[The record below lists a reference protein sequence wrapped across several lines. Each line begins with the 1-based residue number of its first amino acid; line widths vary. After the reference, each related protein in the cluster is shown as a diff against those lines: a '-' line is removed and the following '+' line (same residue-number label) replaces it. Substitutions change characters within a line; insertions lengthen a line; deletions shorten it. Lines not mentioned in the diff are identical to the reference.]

1 MQGIFGVLFLI
12 VFAWL
17 CSERR
22 DQIDVRFLGIGLFAQ
37 FSLAFLFFQVPLI
50 SDILMSLNFI
60 IAAIEAATL
69 EGTRFLFGYL
79 GGGSEPFEVSEG
91 GYLYLFAFRV
101 LPNVIVFCVLIAVL
115 WYWKILPKVVT
126 GFGFLLRRVFKVSG
140 AVGTSAAATL
150 FLGMVE
156 TPMIIRAYLTKL
168 TRSEFFTVMT
178 CGMSTVAGSVMIIY
192 ANTLS
197 EIIPGAIGHIVVGSV
212 LNIVGA
218 IYVSR
223 IIVPEDSTPTSTDKF
238 EDLGYS
244 STMDAITRG
253 TQDGLKLALNIGGML
268 LVIISL
274 VALVNGV
281 LGLLEISGEPLSLQR
296 MLGWLFSPLAWLIGV
311 PWSEA
316 HIAGNLMGSKIVL
329 NEMIAFIELAALGND
344 LSENSRLVLLY
355 ALCGFANFG
364 SLGILIGGLSTLVP
378 ERKADYLSLAPKSL
392 ISGNVV
398 TFITASLVGLAISI
412 RMN

>member
-22 DQIDVRFLGIGLFAQ
+22 DQIDVRFLGIGLLAQ

-126 GFGFLLRRVFKVSG
+126 GFGFLLRRVFQVSG

-197 EIIPGAIGHIVVGSV
+197 DIIPGAIGHIVVGSV

-223 IIVPEDSTPTSTDKF
+223 IIVPEDSTPTSSDKF

-253 TQDGLKLALNIGGML
+253 AQDGLKLALNIGGML

-316 HIAGNLMGSKIVL
+316 HLAGNLMGSKIVL

-378 ERKADYLSLAPKSL
+378 ERKTDYLSLAPKSL

-412 RMN
+412 

>member
-37 FSLAFLFFQVPLI
+37 FSSAFLFFQVPLI

-197 EIIPGAIGHIVVGSV
+197 DIIPGAIGHIVVGSV

-223 IIVPEDSTPTSTDKF
+223 IIVPEDSTPTSSDKF

-296 MLGWLFSPLAWLIGV
+296 MLGWLFSPLSWLIGV

-316 HIAGNLMGSKIVL
+316 HLAGNLMGSKIVL

-378 ERKADYLSLAPKSL
+378 ERKTEYLSLAPKSL

-412 RMN
+412 

>member
-37 FSLAFLFFQVPLI
+37 FSLAFLFFQVSLI

-115 WYWKILPKVVT
+115 WYWKVLPKIVT

-223 IIVPEDSTPTSTDKF
+223 IIVPEDSTPTSSDKF

-316 HIAGNLMGSKIVL
+316 HLAGNLMGSKIVL

-355 ALCGFANFG
+355 APCGFANFG

-378 ERKADYLSLAPKSL
+378 ERKTDYLSLAPKSL

-412 RMN
+412 

>member
-22 DQIDVRFLGIGLFAQ
+22 DQIDGRFLGIGLFAQ
-37 FSLAFLFFQVPLI
+37 FSLAFLFFQVSLI

-197 EIIPGAIGHIVVGSV
+197 DIIPGAIGHIVVGSV

-223 IIVPEDSTPTSTDKF
+223 IIVPEDSTPTSSDKF

-316 HIAGNLMGSKIVL
+316 HLAGNLMGSKIVL

-378 ERKADYLSLAPKSL
+378 ERKTDYLSLAPKSL

-412 RMN
+412 

>member
-12 VFAWL
+12 VVAWL

-197 EIIPGAIGHIVVGSV
+197 DIIPGAIGHIVVGSV

-223 IIVPEDSTPTSTDKF
+223 IIVPEDSTPTSSDKF

-281 LGLLEISGEPLSLQR
+281 LGLLEISDEPLSLQR

-316 HIAGNLMGSKIVL
+316 HLAGNLMGSKIVL

-378 ERKADYLSLAPKSL
+378 ERKTDYLSLAPKSL

-412 RMN
+412 

>member
-1 MQGIFGVLFLI
+1 MQGIFGVLFLLI
-12 VFAWL
+12 FAWL

-22 DQIDVRFLGIGLFAQ
+22 DQIDLRFLGIGLLAQ

-79 GGGSEPFEVSEG
+79 GGGSEPFEVSQG

-126 GFGFLLRRVFKVSG
+126 GFGFLLRRVFQVSG

-197 EIIPGAIGHIVVGSV
+197 DIIPGAIGHIVVGSV

-223 IIVPEDSTPTSTDKF
+223 IIVPEDSTPTSSDKF

-281 LGLLEISGEPLSLQR
+281 LGLLEISDEPLSLQR

-316 HIAGNLMGSKIVL
+316 YLAGNLMGSKIVL

-378 ERKADYLSLAPKSL
+378 ERKTDYLSLAPKSL

-412 RMN
+412 

>member
-79 GGGSEPFEVSEG
+79 GGGSEPFEVREG

-197 EIIPGAIGHIVVGSV
+197 DIIPGAIGHIVVGSV

-223 IIVPEDSTPTSTDKF
+223 IIVPEDSTPTSSDKF

-316 HIAGNLMGSKIVL
+316 HLAGNLMGSKIVL

-378 ERKADYLSLAPKSL
+378 ERKTDYLSLAPKSL

-412 RMN
+412 

>member
-115 WYWKILPKVVT
+115 WYWKVLPKIVT

-197 EIIPGAIGHIVVGSV
+197 DIIPGAIGHIVVGSV

-223 IIVPEDSTPTSTDKF
+223 IIVPEDSTPTSSDKF

-316 HIAGNLMGSKIVL
+316 HLAGNLMGSKIVL

-378 ERKADYLSLAPKSL
+378 ERKTDYLSLAPKSL

-412 RMN
+412 

>member
-12 VFAWL
+12 VVAWL

-50 SDILMSLNFI
+50 SDVLMSLNFI

-197 EIIPGAIGHIVVGSV
+197 DIIPGAIGHIVVGSV

-223 IIVPEDSTPTSTDKF
+223 IIVPEDSTPTSSDKF

-281 LGLLEISGEPLSLQR
+281 LGLLEISDEPLSLQR

-316 HIAGNLMGSKIVL
+316 HLAGNLMGSKIVL

-378 ERKADYLSLAPKSL
+378 ERKTDYLSLAPKSL

-412 RMN
+412 

>member
-12 VFAWL
+12 VVAWL

-115 WYWKILPKVVT
+115 WYWKILPKVVS

-197 EIIPGAIGHIVVGSV
+197 DIIPGAIGHIVVGSV

-281 LGLLEISGEPLSLQR
+281 LGLLEISDEPLSLQR

-316 HIAGNLMGSKIVL
+316 HLAGNLMGSKIVL

-412 RMN
+412 

>member
-79 GGGSEPFEVSEG
+79 GGGSEPFEVSES

-197 EIIPGAIGHIVVGSV
+197 DIVPGAIGHIVVGSV

-223 IIVPEDSTPTSTDKF
+223 IIVPEDSTPTSSDKF

-316 HIAGNLMGSKIVL
+316 HLAGNLMGSKIVL

-378 ERKADYLSLAPKSL
+378 ERKTDYLSLAPKSL

-412 RMN
+412 

>member
-115 WYWKILPKVVT
+115 WYWKILPKVVS

-197 EIIPGAIGHIVVGSV
+197 DIIPGAIGHIVVGSV

-316 HIAGNLMGSKIVL
+316 HLAGNLMGSKIVL

-412 RMN
+412 

>member
-22 DQIDVRFLGIGLFAQ
+22 DQIDVRFLGIGLFVQ

-197 EIIPGAIGHIVVGSV
+197 DIIPGAIGHIVVGSV

-223 IIVPEDSTPTSTDKF
+223 IIVPEDSTPTSSDKF

-316 HIAGNLMGSKIVL
+316 HLAGNLMGSKIVL

-378 ERKADYLSLAPKSL
+378 ERKTDYLSLAPKSL

-412 RMN
+412 

>member
-12 VFAWL
+12 VVAWL

-50 SDILMSLNFI
+50 SDVLMSLNFI
-60 IAAIEAATL
+60 IAAIESATL

-126 GFGFLLRRVFKVSG
+126 GFGFLLRRVFQVSG

-197 EIIPGAIGHIVVGSV
+197 DIIPGAIGHIVVGSV

-223 IIVPEDSTPTSTDKF
+223 IIVPEDSTPTSSDKF

-316 HIAGNLMGSKIVL
+316 HLAGNLMGSKIVL

-378 ERKADYLSLAPKSL
+378 ERKTDYLSLAPKSL

-412 RMN
+412 

>member
-12 VFAWL
+12 VVAWL

-197 EIIPGAIGHIVVGSV
+197 DIVPGAIGHIVVGSV

-223 IIVPEDSTPTSTDKF
+223 IIVPEDSTPTSSDKF

-281 LGLLEISGEPLSLQR
+281 LGLLEISDEPLSLQR

-316 HIAGNLMGSKIVL
+316 HLAGNLMGSKIVL

-378 ERKADYLSLAPKSL
+378 ERKTDYLSLAPKSL

-412 RMN
+412 

>member
-1 MQGIFGVLFLI
+1 LQGIFGVLFLI

-22 DQIDVRFLGIGLFAQ
+22 DHIDIRFLGIGLFAQ

-197 EIIPGAIGHIVVGSV
+197 DIIPGAIGHIVVGSV

-281 LGLLEISGEPLSLQR
+281 LGLLEISDEPLSLQR

-316 HIAGNLMGSKIVL
+316 HLAGNLMGSKIVL

-378 ERKADYLSLAPKSL
+378 ERKTDYLSLAPKSL

-412 RMN
+412 

>member
-1 MQGIFGVLFLI
+1 MR
-12 VFAWL
+12 
-17 CSERR
+17 S
-22 DQIDVRFLGIGLFAQ
+22 
-37 FSLAFLFFQVPLI
+37 
-50 SDILMSLNFI
+50 
-60 IAAIEAATL
+60 
-69 EGTRFLFGYL
+69 
-79 GGGSEPFEVSEG
+79 
-91 GYLYLFAFRV
+91 
-101 LPNVIVFCVLIAVL
+101 
-115 WYWKILPKVVT
+115 
-126 GFGFLLRRVFKVSG
+126 VFKVSG

-197 EIIPGAIGHIVVGSV
+197 DIIPGAIGHIVVGSV

-316 HIAGNLMGSKIVL
+316 HMAGNLMGSKIVL

-344 LSENSRLVLLY
+344 LSENSRIVLLY

-378 ERKADYLSLAPKSL
+378 ERKTDYLSLAPKSL

-412 RMN
+412 

>member
-12 VFAWL
+12 IFAWL

-37 FSLAFLFFQVPLI
+37 FSLAVLFFKIPLI

-126 GFGFLLRRVFKVSG
+126 GFGFLLRRVFQVSG

-197 EIIPGAIGHIVVGSV
+197 DIIPGAIGHIVLGSV

-223 IIVPEDSTPTSTDKF
+223 IIVPEDSTPTSSDKF

-316 HIAGNLMGSKIVL
+316 HLAGNLMGSKIVL

-378 ERKADYLSLAPKSL
+378 ERKTDYLSLAPKSL

-412 RMN
+412 

>member
-1 MQGIFGVLFLI
+1 MQGIFGVLFLLI
-12 VFAWL
+12 FAWL

-22 DQIDVRFLGIGLFAQ
+22 DQIDLRFLGIGLFAQ
-37 FSLAFLFFQVPLI
+37 FSLAFLFFQVSLI

-79 GGGSEPFEVSEG
+79 GGGSEPFEVIEG

-197 EIIPGAIGHIVVGSV
+197 DIIPGAIGHIVVGSV

-281 LGLLEISGEPLSLQR
+281 LGLLEISDEPLSLQR

-316 HIAGNLMGSKIVL
+316 YLAGNLMGSKIVL

-378 ERKADYLSLAPKSL
+378 ERKTDYLSLAPKSL

-412 RMN
+412 

>member
-22 DQIDVRFLGIGLFAQ
+22 DQIDVRFLGIGLFSQ

-115 WYWKILPKVVT
+115 WYWKVLPKIVT

-197 EIIPGAIGHIVVGSV
+197 DIIPEAIGHIVVGSV

-223 IIVPEDSTPTSTDKF
+223 IIVPEDSSPTSSDKF

-281 LGLLEISGEPLSLQR
+281 LGLLEVSGEPLSLQR

-316 HIAGNLMGSKIVL
+316 HLAGNLMGSKIVL

-344 LSENSRLVLLY
+344 LSEDSRLVLLY

-378 ERKADYLSLAPKSL
+378 ERKVDYLSLAPKSL

-412 RMN
+412 

>member
-22 DQIDVRFLGIGLFAQ
+22 NQIDVRFLGIGLFAQ

-197 EIIPGAIGHIVVGSV
+197 DIIPGAIGHIVVGSV

-281 LGLLEISGEPLSLQR
+281 LGLLEISDEPLSLQR

-378 ERKADYLSLAPKSL
+378 ERKTDYLSLAPKSL

-412 RMN
+412 

>member
-12 VFAWL
+12 VVAWL

-22 DQIDVRFLGIGLFAQ
+22 DQIDVRFLGIGLLAQ
-37 FSLAFLFFQVPLI
+37 FLLAFLFFQVPLI

-115 WYWKILPKVVT
+115 WYWKVLPKIVT

-197 EIIPGAIGHIVVGSV
+197 DIIPGAIGHIVVGSV

-223 IIVPEDSTPTSTDKF
+223 IIVPEDSAPTSSDKF

-281 LGLLEISGEPLSLQR
+281 LGLLEISDEPLSLQR

-316 HIAGNLMGSKIVL
+316 HLAGNLMGSKIVL

-412 RMN
+412 

>member
-37 FSLAFLFFQVPLI
+37 FSLAFLFFQVSLI

-197 EIIPGAIGHIVVGSV
+197 DIIPGAIGHIVVGSV

-281 LGLLEISGEPLSLQR
+281 LGLLEISDEPLSLQR

-316 HIAGNLMGSKIVL
+316 HLAGNLMGSKIVL

-378 ERKADYLSLAPKSL
+378 ERKTDYLSLAPKSL

-412 RMN
+412 

>member
-197 EIIPGAIGHIVVGSV
+197 DIIPGAIGHIVVGSV

-223 IIVPEDSTPTSTDKF
+223 IIVPEDSTPTSSDKF

-281 LGLLEISGEPLSLQR
+281 LGLLEISDEPLSLQR

-316 HIAGNLMGSKIVL
+316 HLAGNLMGSKIVL

-378 ERKADYLSLAPKSL
+378 ERKTDYLSLAPKSL

-412 RMN
+412 

>member
-1 MQGIFGVLFLI
+1 LQGIFGVLFLI

-22 DQIDVRFLGIGLFAQ
+22 NQIDVRFLGIGLFAQ

-197 EIIPGAIGHIVVGSV
+197 DIIPGAIGHIVVGSV

-281 LGLLEISGEPLSLQR
+281 LGLLEISDEPLSLQR

-316 HIAGNLMGSKIVL
+316 HLAGNLMGSKIVL

-378 ERKADYLSLAPKSL
+378 ERKTDYLSLAPKSL

-412 RMN
+412 

>member
-37 FSLAFLFFQVPLI
+37 FSLAFLFFQVSLI

-197 EIIPGAIGHIVVGSV
+197 DIIPGAIGHIVVGSV

-316 HIAGNLMGSKIVL
+316 HLAGNLMGSKIVL

-378 ERKADYLSLAPKSL
+378 ERKTDYLSLAPKSL

-412 RMN
+412 

>member
-50 SDILMSLNFI
+50 SDVLMSLNFI

-150 FLGMVE
+150 FLGLIE

-197 EIIPGAIGHIVVGSV
+197 DIIPGAIGHIVVGSV

-316 HIAGNLMGSKIVL
+316 HLAGNLMGSKIVL

-378 ERKADYLSLAPKSL
+378 ERKTDYLSLAPKSL

-412 RMN
+412 

>member
-22 DQIDVRFLGIGLFAQ
+22 NQIDVRFLGIGLFAQ

-115 WYWKILPKVVT
+115 WYWKILPKVVS

-197 EIIPGAIGHIVVGSV
+197 DIIPGAIGHIVVGSV

-316 HIAGNLMGSKIVL
+316 HLAGNLMGSKIVL

-378 ERKADYLSLAPKSL
+378 ERKTDYLSLAPKSL

-412 RMN
+412 

>member
-22 DQIDVRFLGIGLFAQ
+22 DQIDVRFLGIGLLAQ

-126 GFGFLLRRVFKVSG
+126 GFGFLLRRVFQVSG

-223 IIVPEDSTPTSTDKF
+223 IIVPEDSSPTSSDKF

-281 LGLLEISGEPLSLQR
+281 LGLLEISGESLSLQR

-316 HIAGNLMGSKIVL
+316 HLAGNLMGSKIVL

-378 ERKADYLSLAPKSL
+378 ERKTDYLSLAPKSL

-412 RMN
+412 

>member
-197 EIIPGAIGHIVVGSV
+197 DIIPGAIGHIVVGSV

-223 IIVPEDSTPTSTDKF
+223 IIVPEDSTPTSSDKF

-344 LSENSRLVLLY
+344 LSEDSRLVLLY

-378 ERKADYLSLAPKSL
+378 ERKTDYLSLAPKSL

-412 RMN
+412 

>member
-1 MQGIFGVLFLI
+1 MQGVLGVLFLI
-12 VFAWL
+12 IFDWL

-22 DQIDVRFLGIGLFAQ
+22 DQIDLRFLGIGLFAQ

-60 IAAIEAATL
+60 IVAIEAATL

-79 GGGSEPFEVSEG
+79 GGGSEPFKVSEG
-91 GYLYLFAFRV
+91 EYLYLFAFRV

-197 EIIPGAIGHIVVGSV
+197 DIIPGR
-212 LNIVGA
+212 L
-218 IYVSR
+218 
-223 IIVPEDSTPTSTDKF
+223 D
-238 EDLGYS
+238 
-244 STMDAITRG
+244 
-253 TQDGLKLALNIGGML
+253 
-268 LVIISL
+268 IS
-274 VALVNGV
+274 
-281 LGLLEISGEPLSLQR
+281 
-296 MLGWLFSPLAWLIGV
+296 
-311 PWSEA
+311 
-316 HIAGNLMGSKIVL
+316 
-329 NEMIAFIELAALGND
+329 
-344 LSENSRLVLLY
+344 
-355 ALCGFANFG
+355 
-364 SLGILIGGLSTLVP
+364 
-378 ERKADYLSLAPKSL
+378 
-392 ISGNVV
+392 
-398 TFITASLVGLAISI
+398 
-412 RMN
+412 

>member
-1 MQGIFGVLFLI
+1 M
-12 VFAWL
+12 
-17 CSERR
+17 
-22 DQIDVRFLGIGLFAQ
+22 
-37 FSLAFLFFQVPLI
+37 
-50 SDILMSLNFI
+50 
-60 IAAIEAATL
+60 
-69 EGTRFLFGYL
+69 
-79 GGGSEPFEVSEG
+79 
-91 GYLYLFAFRV
+91 
-101 LPNVIVFCVLIAVL
+101 
-115 WYWKILPKVVT
+115 
-126 GFGFLLRRVFKVSG
+126 FKVSG

-197 EIIPGAIGHIVVGSV
+197 NIIPGAIGHIVVGSV

-223 IIVPEDSTPTSTDKF
+223 IIVPEDGTPTSSDKF

-316 HIAGNLMGSKIVL
+316 HLAGNLMGSKIVL
-329 NEMIAFIELAALGND
+329 NEMIAFIDLAALGND

-378 ERKADYLSLAPKSL
+378 ERKTDYLSLAPKSL

-412 RMN
+412 